1 MARPSFG
8 RLSLR
13 TRLLLLQLGIVLL
26 VVAAV
31 CAAFVVILSQLV
43 ERQYAERVLGIAH
56 AVAQN
61 PAIRDAFDDR
71 DPPATIQPLAESVR
85 LATGVSFVV
94 VWNKDRIRY
103 SHPVPERIG
112 QELSTDNSPALDG
125 RAYTTVE
132 RGTLGTSVRA
142 KVPIYKDG
150 QLIGGVSVGVLQEQI
165 AGLLRSYWPLISAVA
180 LAALAAGAVVSN
192 LLSSHVKRQIFGL
205 EPAEIAALV
214 QQREAL
220 LHGIREGVLAIDR
233 RGAITV
239 ANAEARRL
247 LDLPEHVVGRP
258 IAEVLPDS
266 ELPRVVETGQP
277 VRDHLTLGHN
287 GRAIVVNRMP
297 VRLAGQVIGAVSTFR
312 DQTEVQQLA
321 RELTGTR
328 SHLDDLRAQAH
339 EFANTLHTIAGLL
352 ELDMKDEAVEL
363 ISRSTR
369 DQQSLVEDLPRRIA
383 EPALSALLVGKASV
397 AAERGIDFVVTP
409 GSRLGTALDQS
420 TSGDLVTVLGNLV
433 DNAFDATGGRPER
446 RVRVAISD
454 ARDAIRI
461 AVADTGPGVPR
472 HLRTR
477 IFDRGVTTKPD
488 RAGEPTGNGHRGV
501 GLALVRHAVTRLGG
515 RIAVRSGSGGA
526 AFLVHVPASSLF
538 SQAPVRHPERS
549 EGSVLPP
556 SNAASK
562 AGSVRPSPD
571 RSDASAPPVVTVS

>member
-1 MARPSFG
+1 MARLRFG
-8 RLSLR
+8 RLGLR
-13 TRLLLLQLGIVLL
+13 ARVLLLQLGIVVV

-31 CAAFVVILSQLV
+31 CSAFVVILSQLV
-43 ERQYAERVLGIAH
+43 ERQYAERILGIAH

-61 PAIRDAFDDR
+61 PAIRDAFEDP

-85 LATGVSFVV
+85 VATGVSFVV

-125 RAYTTVE
+125 TAYTTVE

-142 KVPIYKDG
+142 KVPIFKNG
-150 QLIGGVSVGVLQEQI
+150 QLIGGVSVGILQEEV
-165 AGLLRSYWPLISAVA
+165 AGLLRSYWPLIATVA
-180 LAALAAGAVVSN
+180 LGALAAGALVSH

-233 RGAITV
+233 HGVITV

-247 LDLPEHVVGRP
+247 LDLPDDVVGRP
-258 IAEVLPDS
+258 IAEVLSDS
-266 ELPRVVETGQP
+266 ELPSVVETGQP
-277 VRDHLTLGHN
+277 VHDHLTLGHN

-369 DQQSLVEDLPRRIA
+369 HQQSLVEDLPRRIA

-397 AAERGIDFVVTP
+397 AAERGIAFEVTP
-409 GSRLGTALDQS
+409 GSRLGAALDQS
-420 TSGDLVTVLGNLV
+420 S
-433 DNAFDATGGRPER
+433 
-446 RVRVAISD
+446 VRVAISD
-454 ARDAIRI
+454 AHDAIRI
-461 AVADTGPGVPR
+461 AVADSGPGVPR
-472 HLRTR
+472 HLRSR
-477 IFDRGVTTKPD
+477 IFDRGFTTKHD
-488 RAGEPTGNGHRGV
+488 RAGANGQRGV
-501 GLALVRHAVTRLGG
+501 GLALVRHAITRLGG
-515 RIAVRSGSGGA
+515 QVKIRTTPTGA
-526 AFLVHVPASSLF
+526 AFV
-538 SQAPVRHPERS
+538 VRI
-549 EGSVLPP
+549 
-556 SNAASK
+556 
-562 AGSVRPSPD
+562 PSPSG
-571 RSDASAPPVVTVS
+571 RGTG